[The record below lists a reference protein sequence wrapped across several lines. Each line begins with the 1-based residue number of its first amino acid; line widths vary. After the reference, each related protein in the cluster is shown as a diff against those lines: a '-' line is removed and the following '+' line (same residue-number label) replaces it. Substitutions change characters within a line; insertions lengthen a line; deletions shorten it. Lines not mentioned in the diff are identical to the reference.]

1 MRTEN
6 EFRNDG
12 RTITINDPQNVGS
25 GTTMSLTGF
34 EFLNYEEH
42 APKGQNE
49 TSTQVKNRI
58 NGLPYLMWLMKEKI
72 EANIYSKTEID
83 NMLKSAGF
91 EYIEGTIQTQGG
103 TVIQGTSTSDDRFDK
118 KKIIVKI
125 NRDLTGSTAQL
136 ALTYGN
142 GTTYT
147 SNLILYGGNLSG
159 KTIPANSLIYL
170 IYSWDGTSQ
179 SSGTWIGNVDS
190 WVHIETKD
198 DNTEYYMSFN
208 RTGGVI
214 DGICS
219 SDDITVNPSTG
230 EIISNNLEV
239 TNNSDSKTLVN
250 KEYVDNI
257 ISRYSP
263 DDVNV
268 NQKKLANN
276 DSNEY
281 PLLLGGAAANTTKYN
296 NNGTSQGSNVVIG
309 LKSNKDGDLIVPG
322 DIESKSVAVTNNIT
336 INGSVTQNT
345 DAATKKYVDD
355 SITNVTTSLTNTLVT
370 ETSNNIAQIR
380 LTEGGT
386 NTNKGT
392 TKFVGAGSVSITQ
405 STGTITINGINN
417 KVTQNDTNGESSTE
431 YNILLKNTA
440 NPGQYG
446 PDVVQS
452 SPNVKATGDGK
463 LTANQ
468 LIVRNTFNIKWGEI
482 S

>member
-72 EANIYSKTEID
+72 ETNIYSKTEID

-125 NRDLTGSTAQL
+125 NRDLTGNIAQL

-147 SNLILYGGNLSG
+147 SNLTLYGGNLLG

-170 IYSWDGTSQ
+170 IYNWDGTSQ

-190 WVHIETKD
+190 WVHIETKSD
-198 DNTEYYMSFN
+198 SNKYYMSFN
-208 RTGGVI
+208 KMAEGETDRI
-214 DGICS
+214 DGIYS
-219 SDDITVNPSTG
+219 SSNITVKPSTG
-230 EIISNNLEV
+230 EIISNNLEI
-239 TNNSDSKTLVN
+239 TDHSDPKTIVN

-257 ISRYSP
+257 ISGYSP
-263 DDVNV
+263 DDINV

-380 LTEGGT
+380 LTEGS

-392 TKFVGAGSVSITQ
+392 TKFIGAGSVSITQ
-405 STGTITINGINN
+405 SNGTITINGDDY
-417 KVTQNDTNGESSTE
+417 KVTQTNTNTSTE
-431 YNILLKNTA
+431 YNILLKYTS
-440 NPGQYG
+440 GTTSKTEG
-446 PDVVQS
+446 VRS
-452 SPNVKATGDGK
+452 SESVKATGDGT

>member
-49 TSTQVKNRI
+49 TSTQVKDRI

-72 EANIYSKTEID
+72 ETNIYSKTEID

-91 EYIEGTIQTQGG
+91 EYIEGNIQTQGG
-103 TVIQGTSTSDDRFDK
+103 TVIQGTSTSDDRFNK

-125 NRDLTGSTAQL
+125 NRDLTGNTAQL

-147 SNLILYGGNLSG
+147 SNLTLYGGNLSG

-257 ISRYSP
+257 ISGYSP

-322 DIESKSVAVTNNIT
+322 DIKSKSVAVTNNIT
-336 INGSVTQNT
+336 INGSVSQNT

-417 KVTQNDTNGESSTE
+417 KVTQKDTDSESSTE
-431 YNILLKNTA
+431 YNILLKNTV
-440 NPGQYG
+440 NSGQYG

-452 SPNVKATGDGK
+452 SPNIKATGDGK

>member
-103 TVIQGTSTSDDRFDK
+103 TVIQGTSTSDDRFNK

-125 NRDLTGSTAQL
+125 NRDLTGNTVQL

-170 IYSWDGTSQ
+170 IYNWDGTSQ
-179 SSGTWIGNVDS
+179 DSGTWIGNVDS
-190 WVHIETKD
+190 WVQIETKD

-257 ISRYSP
+257 ISGYSP

-281 PLLLGGAAANTTKYN
+281 PLLLGGAAVSTTKYDG
-296 NNGTSQGSNVVIG
+296 NGTSQGSNVVIG

-322 DIESKSVAVTNNIT
+322 DIESKSVEVTNNIT

-355 SITNVTTSLTNTLVT
+355 SITNVTNSLTNTLVT

-380 LTEGGT
+380 LTEGT

-405 STGTITINGINN
+405 SNGTITINGIDN
-417 KVTQNDTNGESSTE
+417 KVTQNDTDGESSTE
-431 YNILLKNTA
+431 YNILLKNTV

-446 PDVVQS
+446 PNVVQS
-452 SPNVKATGDGK
+452 SPNIKATGDGK